1 MAEKIVIGE
10 IDLNIDKATKDA
22 QSLKQTIELLKGEL
36 AKAKDVGGETSKEYI
51 ELSAALKQ
59 TQKEYNTQI
68 GLIGKSVQADT
79 AKAGS
84 IEQLRA
90 KLSVVSAQWANLS
103 EDERKNTELGQK
115 LTKQKLDLTNALK
128 AEEKA
133 TGDTRRNV
141 GNYTEGIKDATG
153 ALNQFIPGASQAT
166 SAATALGTAF
176 KVMLGP
182 IGLIIAAIAAV
193 ITYFK
198 RSEEGQNSLAKLTA
212 VFTAI
217 LNNFLDVVGK
227 IGETIVNAFT
237 KPKETLENFKTSI
250 KEIGEFFK
258 NTFGNVIGGS
268 IDVFVGFLQKAFANV
283 GLAWQ
288 KLKGIFVDNTEG
300 INKAQEKIN
309 EYNQKIQD
317 GQERVKEG
325 AQNLKTSV
333 VNAYNNARNAI
344 AGFIE
349 EQQKEID
356 IAKRLADQQAA
367 LDKQIRNNLIL
378 EAKDRSEIAKIRQQ
392 ANDKENVSA
401 QDRLSALK
409 KAFELEEQIL
419 QRNLDIAEQKYEIK
433 KAQNELSA
441 STKQDLDEEAQLLA
455 NIYKLEQESFS
466 SRVRL
471 QSQLTS
477 TEREI
482 IAENKARVEETI
494 KGLELELEAWRTSK
508 ETRALNDAEYNQ
520 QELDRQIELLNQKA
534 QNELISEQEKDLL
547 IQEYKLEYE
556 EAERERLI
564 EQAALD
570 FENDMATLEGNL
582 FAELDLKRQALEQER
597 LIELEYANKIGAD
610 TYKVN
615 QKYAKAQRALDQAEF
630 NAKLTLAASFT
641 KNLATIAGEQTA
653 IGKAAAVASA
663 TISTIQGAINSY
675 NSLSAIPVVGPV
687 LGAVAAAAAL
697 VAGYAQV
704 KEILSVKSGLPEPGV
719 SASAPGGGGSAFS
732 GVAASAN
739 VPRQTTSASVGQ
751 GIVSRDVDNQT
762 SNAISSGVS
771 QALSENPLQPT
782 LVTDD
787 VTLNQNENFSRNR
800 TTSI

>member
-198 RSEEGQNSLAKLTA
+198 RSEEGQNSLAKSTA
-212 VFTAI
+212 VFTTI